1 MKYIPSIAFEEMSG
15 SAKGVTAAK
24 TRPVY
29 VHKNWTNIRK
39 WVVALTTLRVSTY
52 WVKLLYVMS
61 KIYQKV
67 IIAGS
72 ICEKSPHHCGRKK
85 HEKIYVNE
93 NKANTKV
100 SNYF

>member
-1 MKYIPSIAFEEMSG
+1 
-15 SAKGVTAAK
+15 
-24 TRPVY
+24 
-29 VHKNWTNIRK
+29 
-39 WVVALTTLRVSTY
+39 
-52 WVKLLYVMS
+52 VMS
-61 KIYQKV
+61 KIYPKV
-67 IIAGS
+67 IITGS